1 MKKETEGTKPQANP
15 HPAEV
20 ENAKLRLELADER
33 IKTDALARRCIRL
46 GEALDAALKAEGDRA
61 EIDMFAIVNS
71 YCDRRK
77 ASAIAE
83 NRINIRKQKAADA
96 CKRNSV
102 AVVLASMIAIVS
114 VILSITGIIDPVLS
128 TAIVG
133 ICLIAFGWTMSAC
146 IHLLRVVEE

>member
-1 MKKETEGTKPQANP
+1 MKKETEGTKTQANP
-15 HPAEV
+15 HPAEI
-20 ENAKLRLELADER
+20 ESAKLRLELADER
-33 IKTDALARRCIRL
+33 TKTEALARRCIRL

-71 YCDRRK
+71 NCDRRK
-77 ASAIAE
+77 AAAIAK
-83 NRINIRKQKAADA
+83 NRISIRKQKAADD

-102 AVVLASMIAIVS
+102 AVVLTSMIAFIS
-114 VILSITGIIDPVLS
+114 VILSITGIINPILG

-133 ICLIAFGWTMSAC
+133 ICLITFGWTMSAC